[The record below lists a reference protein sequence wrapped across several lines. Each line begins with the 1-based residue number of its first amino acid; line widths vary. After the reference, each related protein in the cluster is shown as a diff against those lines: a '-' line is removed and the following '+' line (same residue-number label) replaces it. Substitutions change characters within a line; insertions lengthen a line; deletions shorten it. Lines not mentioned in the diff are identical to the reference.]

1 MSAFSTGA
9 WSYEPAAAHRPV
21 DPERGRHRVP
31 GGAAGARRPREPPL
45 REELAAGCPVAPPPA
60 ARVHDRQLP
69 FDSLRWLRAGPHL
82 RAGDLS
88 AQVRRALP
96 GRLPE

>member
-9 WSYEPAAAHRPV
+9 WSYGLAAAHRPV
-21 DPERGRHRVP
+21 DPERGRHWIP
-31 GGAAGARRPREPPL
+31 GGAAGARCPREPPL
-45 REELAAGCPVAPPPA
+45 REEPAAGRPVAPPPA

-69 FDSLRWLRAGPHL
+69 LDSLGWLRAGPHL

-88 AQVRRALP
+88 AQVGRALP
-96 GRLPE
+96 GRVPE